1 MDIPCRSANQLKVD
15 TTLRPRL
22 TSQHHETFYYVMVVK
37 GLILVKELEHNE
49 SVSENLVSEK
59 SLSFGF
65 GEFGLGKYEYDFQ
78 T

>member
-1 MDIPCRSANQLKVD
+1 
-15 TTLRPRL
+15 
-22 TSQHHETFYYVMVVK
+22 MVVK

-65 GEFGLGKYEYDFQ
+65 GEFFLGKKVSVLVSENLVLEQ
-78 T
+78 KVSVA